1 MLAAKRISNRSG
13 VQSVLN
19 DPRVRHVEHDGRTLY
34 VAADV
39 VAVLGESEH
48 PAELWADLKES
59 QPAVGDRVTSVG
71 LDDGSEADALDL
83 AGVLR
88 LAQELD
94 SPRAARLRDW
104 MIQSAIER
112 VEEADD
118 PELAL
123 LRTRQAYEQDG
134 YSRQW
139 IDQRM
144 RSVSARH
151 ELTSEW
157 YRRGVRESEEFR
169 ALTNEMTRAAFGFDV
184 EGYRR
189 YKGLFRTGQNLRDHM
204 NDLELSLL
212 ALAETTAVELARQR
226 RSHGFDALL
235 LDAKE
240 TGQVVAKAREEI
252 EQRTGR
258 AVVSPRNHLPAARQ
272 PSPNLAA

>member
-1 MLAAKRISNRSG
+1 MLGKRKSDRG
-13 VQSVLN
+13 PLGQLLD
-19 DPRVRHVEHDGRTLY
+19 DPRIRQAMHESCTLY
-34 VAADV
+34 AASDLVAILCD
-39 VAVLGESEH
+39 SE
-48 PAELWADLKES
+48 
-59 QPAVGDRVTSVG
+59 QPAGLWKDLQARDRALAEAVRMVTF
-71 LDDGSEADALDL
+71 DGVEMDALDV
-83 AGVLR
+83 AGVVR
-88 LAQELD
+88 LIQAID
-94 SPRAARLRDW
+94 SPRANRIKSWIVGA
-104 MIQSAIER
+104 AIER
-112 VEEADD
+112 LEEADD
-118 PELAL
+118 PELTL
-123 LRTRQAYEQDG
+123 LRTRQAYEQRG

-157 YRRGVRESEEFR
+157 YRRGVHEGEQFR
-169 ALTNEMTRAAFGFDV
+169 ALTNEMTRVAFGFDV

-189 YKGLFRTGQNLRDHM
+189 SKGLFRTGQNLRDHM

-240 TGQVVAKAREEI
+240 TGQIVAKAREEI

-258 AVVSPRNHLPAARQ
+258 AVVAPMNHLPARQ
-272 PSPNLAA
+272 PTSNLAA